1 MSIVTISPTLGSLGD
16 EIGRAVA
23 RARGFEFADREI
35 IEKAAARFGEGV
47 MELAHATE
55 EKPTLWERFIDT
67 SRRYMT
73 YVEAIVL
80 EQAARDNVVLS
91 GRGSAF
97 LLGKMRHVLRVRVTA
112 PEWVRT
118 TRIVEQQGLVSDAA
132 AALVRQSDNELGA
145 RVRYL
150 YHVDWNDPLLYDLV
164 INTDRMTVAEGA
176 ALIERALQNPR
187 YQSSVEIMNEL
198 REVNLTTQCRAALLA
213 HPDTRPLDL
222 RATCEHGQ
230 VTLIGIVEHDEQ
242 RQLAEQVI
250 AKVPG
255 VTMGSNNIVVRRRI
269 VPIST

>member
-1 MSIVTISPTLGSLGD
+1 MSIVAMSPTIGSLGD
-16 EIGRAVA
+16 EIGREVA
-23 RARGFEFADREI
+23 RARGYEFADREI

-67 SRRYMT
+67 NRRYMT

-80 EQAARDNVVLS
+80 EMAARDNVVLA

-97 LLGKMRHVLRVRVTA
+97 LLGNMRHVLRVRVTA
-112 PEWVRT
+112 PERVRA
-118 TRIVEQQGLVSDAA
+118 TRIEQQGLVPDAA
-132 AALVRQSDNELGA
+132 VVLVRQSDNELGA
-145 RVRYL
+145 RVSYL

-164 INTDRMTVAEGA
+164 VNTERMTVAEGA
-176 ALIERALQNPR
+176 ALVERALQNAR
-187 YQSSVEIMNEL
+187 YQSSVEAMNEI
-198 REVNLTTQCRAALLA
+198 REVSLTTQCRAALLA

-222 RATCEHGQ
+222 RAIFEHGQ
-230 VTLIGIVEHDEQ
+230 VTLSGLVEHDEQ

-255 VTMGSNNIVVRRRI
+255 VTSVSNTIVVRPRF
-269 VPIST
+269 VASA